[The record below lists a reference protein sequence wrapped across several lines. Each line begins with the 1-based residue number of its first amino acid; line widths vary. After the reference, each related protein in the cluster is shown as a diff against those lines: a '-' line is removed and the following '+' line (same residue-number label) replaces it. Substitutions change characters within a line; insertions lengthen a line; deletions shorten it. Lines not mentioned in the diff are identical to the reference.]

1 MKTMK
6 TLIIDNFD
14 SFTYNI
20 FQCVAELGGNPV
32 VFRNDAIGLKEIVD
46 GNYSHIIL
54 SPGPGSPDNVKDFG
68 ICGSVI
74 QELSGALPI
83 LGICLGHQG
92 IISFFGGKI
101 ERASEPMHGKMSEV
115 SVNPEHVL
123 FKHFSQK
130 IRVMRYHSLIGRR
143 SDLPDCLRII
153 SETDDGIIMGIEHR
167 NFPTYGVQFHPESI
181 GTPDGKQILQN
192 FLNVKIVTRLDMEK
206 KFDGMIDNG
215 NSEEEMTDFLVEM
228 AERGETIE
236 EITGAVLSLRKH
248 AGIFESLGSEN
259 VMDTCGTGG
268 SGLSRM
274 NISTTAAFVLA
285 AAGVKIAKHGNKAS
299 SGRCGSFD
307 LLEELGVNIALSA
320 QQVSKCIEMFG
331 IGFLY
336 APLFHPAFKIFAPV
350 RKKIQSKTIFN
361 LVGPL
366 VNPASPSCH
375 LLGTTSIEVAEK
387 LIHVMRN
394 LGYKRAMV
402 VVGENGLDE
411 VTAHGK
417 TFCYELKD
425 ENVKSFSFSPEEIG
439 LFVPDEKGD
448 VGVGSKE
455 QNADIFLELL
465 QGVAPVSMQ
474 NLLEVNCAFGL
485 YVAGKVE
492 TLQEGLVLTRRIISS
507 KRALDLFKEYRRFSN
522 QLSPIL

>member
-20 FQCVAELGGNPV
+20 FQCVAELGGNPE
-32 VFRNDAIGLKEIVD
+32 VFRNDAISLKEILESD
-46 GNYSHIIL
+46 YTHIIL

-68 ICGSVI
+68 ICSDVI
-74 QELSGALPI
+74 RELSGAIPI

-92 IISFFGGKI
+92 IVATFGGTV
-101 ERASEPMHGKMSEV
+101 ERAPEPMHGKMSEV
-115 SVNPEHVL
+115 NVNPEHIL

-130 IRVMRYHSLIGRR
+130 IRVMRYHSLIGRK

-153 SETDDGIIMGIEHR
+153 SETDDGIIMGIEHK

-192 FLNVKIVTRLDMEK
+192 FLQVKIVTRFDMEK
-206 KFDGMIDNG
+206 KLDAMISAKY
-215 NSEEEMTDFLVEM
+215 SENEMKDFLVEM
-228 AERGETIE
+228 AERGETVE
-236 EITGAVLSLRKH
+236 EITGAVMSLRKH
-248 AGIFESLGSEN
+248 AGIFESLCSEN

-268 SGLSRM
+268 SGLARM

-285 AAGVKIAKHGNKAS
+285 AADVKIAKHGNKAS

-307 LLEELGVNIALSA
+307 LLEKLGVNIALSA
-320 QQVSKCIEMFG
+320 QQVAESIETFG

-336 APLFHPAFKIFAPV
+336 APLFHPAFRIFAPV
-350 RKKIQSKTIFN
+350 RKSIQGKTIFN

-366 VNPASPSCH
+366 VNPANPSCH
-375 LLGTTSIEVAEK
+375 LLGTTSAEVAEK
-387 LIHVMRN
+387 LIHVMKN

-411 VTAHGK
+411 VIADGK
-417 TFCYELKD
+417 TFCYELR
-425 ENVKSFSFSPEEIG
+425 EGEVKSFSFSPNEIG
-439 LFVPDEKGD
+439 LSIPENIEEIII
-448 VGVGSKE
+448 GSVE
-455 QNADIFLELL
+455 QNADMFLKLL
-465 QGVAPVSMQ
+465 EGVAPFRMQ
-474 NLLEVNCAFGL
+474 NLLEANCAFGL

-492 TLQEGLVLTRRIISS
+492 TLQEGLVLTKEIISS
-507 KRALDLFKEYRRFSN
+507 GRALDLFEKYRTFSN
-522 QLSPIL
+522 QLLPIL